1 MLFTVHSPNQH
12 SQMVFQQYHT
22 PFSKYRHTANDASA
36 ESGEITLYNMRTKL
50 LHSLSNYKLSVDAIL
65 SQILEWRLW
74 DLPYGTCSERSGKLF
89 LGGEGRRGWAY
100 MTATSI

>member
-22 PFSKYRHTANDASA
+22 PFSKYRHTANDVSA

-50 LHSLSNYKLSVDAIL
+50 LHSLSNYN
-65 SQILEWRLW
+65 ILEWRLW
-74 DLPYGTCSERSGKLF
+74 DLPYGTCSERGGKLF
-89 LGGEGRRGWAY
+89 LGGGGEEGVGLHDSY
-100 MTATSI
+100 LHLKFP

>member
-22 PFSKYRHTANDASA
+22 PFSKYRHTANDVSA

-50 LHSLSNYKLSVDAIL
+50 LHSLSNYN
-65 SQILEWRLW
+65 ILEWRLW
-74 DLPYGTCSERSGKLF
+74 DLPYGTCSERGGKLF